1 MNRRPAAA
9 EGGRWLAW
17 ISQDDDPARHAAVEE
32 ACLRESRDRFLL
44 FWINRPSV
52 HVGKNQNLW
61 SQVSAADVHRD
72 GVAPNRRLS
81 GGGTVYHDRGN
92 LNFSIIADGAP
103 RIDFCKH
110 LGTLLPFFA
119 ARGVEASIR
128 NRSDLFH
135 GERKFSG
142 NSEYFSGG
150 RVLHHGTL
158 LFDADLGAM
167 DRYLTGDTRAY
178 RDRSIDSNRSRTMNL
193 KPLLPDIPDT
203 RGLARAL
210 VRFLGAR
217 HRDLRVLGEPPRRL
231 LEAAEGFLPR
241 FRDPEWIFGGS
252 PAYEMERLAGHRDQ
266 RIGCHLRV
274 SGGRIQHAE
283 VRVEGESG
291 SAPAF
296 PRSLLDRLNGC
307 LHAPEFVLDRLTG
320 PEAGAESPPFPP
332 EVLLKLFF

>member
-9 EGGRWLAW
+9 ESGRWLAW
-17 ISQDDDPARHAAVEE
+17 ISRDDDPARHAAMEE
-32 ACLRESRDRFLL
+32 ACLRETRDRFLL

-61 SQVSAADVHRD
+61 SQVSAAEVHRD
-72 GVAPNRRLS
+72 RVPPYRRLS
-81 GGGTVYHDRGN
+81 GGGTVYHDGGN

-103 RIDFCKH
+103 RIDFRTH

-119 ARGVEASIR
+119 ARGVDAMIR

-135 GERKFSG
+135 DGRKFSG

-167 DRYLTGDTRAY
+167 DRYLTRDTSAY
-178 RDRSIDSNRSRTMNL
+178 RDRSIDSKRSPTMNL

-203 RGLARAL
+203 GGLARAL
-210 VRFLGAR
+210 LRFLAAR
-217 HRDLRVLGEPPRRL
+217 HRGLRVLGEPPRRL
-231 LEAAEGFLPR
+231 VEAAEGFLPR
-241 FRDPEWIFGGS
+241 FRDPEWVFGGS
-252 PAYEMERLAGHRDQ
+252 PAYEMERLATHRDQ

-274 SGGRIQHAE
+274 SGGRIRHAE
-283 VRVEGESG
+283 VRVEGESA
-291 SAPAF
+291 SDPAF
-296 PRSLLDRLNGC
+296 PRSLLDRLDGC
-307 LHAPEFVLDRLTG
+307 LHAPGFVLERLTDPG
-320 PEAGAESPPFPP
+320 AGAESPPVPP